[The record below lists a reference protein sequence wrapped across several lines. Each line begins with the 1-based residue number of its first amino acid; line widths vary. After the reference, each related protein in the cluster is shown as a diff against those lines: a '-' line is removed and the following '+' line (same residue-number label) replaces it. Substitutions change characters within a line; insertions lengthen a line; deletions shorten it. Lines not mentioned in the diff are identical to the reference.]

1 MRRRTKNNKK
11 TPAERAR
18 DLFSLLKALILIGIL
33 CGIPAYILLCHREVL
48 SNLNS
53 LHDVLTLFRSHSEQ
67 SAVLYLGAQ
76 ILQIVIS
83 VLPGQIF
90 QIAAGYIFGFLP
102 GLLLS
107 LIGAAAGTT
116 VTYFLAYILGKD
128 AMFLILGKEKS
139 EKLVNVLNGEKAYL
153 IVFLLYL
160 IPGMP
165 KDLCCYVAGVSD
177 MKFRP
182 FLILSVVGRTP
193 AMCMSL
199 LYGVMYLHH
208 YHLGMGIIAGTAGVL
223 LLLLLLFRK
232 KLMALFDRFYRRITA
247 EKQAAE

>member
-116 VTYFLAYILGKD
+116 VTYFLAYIIRKTGERAERRESIPDRISALPDPGD
-128 AMFLILGKEKS
+128 AEG
-139 EKLVNVLNGEKAYL
+139 
-153 IVFLLYL
+153 
-160 IPGMP
+160 
-165 KDLCCYVAGVSD
+165 
-177 MKFRP
+177 
-182 FLILSVVGRTP
+182 
-193 AMCMSL
+193 SL
-199 LYGVMYLHH
+199 LLCGR
-208 YHLGMGIIAGTAGVL
+208 G
-223 LLLLLLFRK
+223 F
-232 KLMALFDRFYRRITA
+232 
-247 EKQAAE
+247 